1 MSGYAFTTI
10 CARGQSPIYRMDPRT
25 KIIAA
30 AALSVV
36 TLKSGPLVLTLAS
49 LGLVAVA
56 ASARL
61 SYGRLY
67 TASKPALPFIGVIF
81 LLHLLFSGGTPLFGL
96 ALGPLNISTI
106 GIAEGAFLSWRFA
119 LLLLAGSLLT
129 MTASLSELTSG
140 VERLLRPICVKGVS
154 SQDLALMVS
163 LALRFVPTLQEEID
177 SLKEAQL
184 ARGADFAARG
194 LAGRVRAVSSLALPL
209 SLAVFRR
216 CDHLV
221 EAMYAR
227 GYNGG
232 PRTGL
237 RDELPLSV
245 GDWIVIGVSVA
256 AGVGCF
262 IL

>member
-1 MSGYAFTTI
+1 VSMHAFATI
-10 CARGQSPIYRMDPRT
+10 CARGASPIYRMDPRT
-25 KIIAA
+25 KIVAA

-36 TLKSGPLVLTLAS
+36 TLKSGSLVLAAAS
-49 LGLVAVA
+49 LGLAAVA
-56 ASARL
+56 ASAGL
-61 SYGRLY
+61 SCRQLY
-67 TASKPALPFIGVIF
+67 NASKPALPFVGAIF
-81 LLHLLFSGGTPLFGL
+81 LLHLFFSAGKPLFNL
-96 ALGPLNISTI
+96 ALGPLNISAL
-106 GIAEGAFLSWRFA
+106 GAAEGALLSWRFA
-119 LLLLAGSLLT
+119 LLLLSGSLLT
-129 MTASLSELTSG
+129 MTTSASELTSG
-140 VERLLRPICVKGVS
+140 IERLLRPVCVKGLS

-163 LALRFVPTLQEEID
+163 LALRFVPTLQEEMD

-184 ARGADFAARG
+184 ARGADFTSRG
-194 LAGRVRAVSSLALPL
+194 LVGRVRAVSGLALPL

-237 RDELPLSV
+237 RGEVSLSV
-245 GDWIVIGVSVA
+245 SDRIVIGASVA
-256 AGVGCF
+256 AGIGCF